1 MGLPL
6 KKPNAHLTLREKERI
21 LTLKDKG
28 HGPSAIW
35 RKTEIPRSIIS
46 SFLNRHVKTDNS
58 TLVRK
63 PGSGAKK
70 KLSARAKRAL
80 VRITVNDP
88 RMTLK
93 ALSTPFKSGKQLNYY
108 IVTKILKR
116 YNKAKRQS
124 RKKPYLTIRY
134 KKLRRVHSRFELKI
148 KRNPRK
154 VIWLDEVTFEIGEDL
169 INFWV
174 TRGLGRDEEYIEK
187 NLKLSFKSGR
197 VTVGAWDCFC

>member
-1 MGLPL
+1 MGLPP

-21 LTLKDKG
+21 LTLKDEGYK
-28 HGPSAIW
+28 PSTIW
-35 RKTEIPRSIIS
+35 RKIKIPRSTIS
-46 SFLNRHVKTDNS
+46 SFLNRHAKTDNS

-70 KLSARAKRAL
+70 KLSARAERAL
-80 VRITVNDP
+80 VRIAINDP

-93 ALSTPFKSGKQLNYY
+93 ALLTPSKSGKQLNHH
-108 IVTKILKR
+108 IVAKILKR
-116 YNKAKRQS
+116 HNKAKRRP

-154 VIWLDEVTFEIGEDL
+154 VIWSNEVTFEIGEDL

-174 TRGLGRDEEYIEK
+174 TRGPRRD
-187 NLKLSFKSGR
+187 
-197 VTVGAWDCFC
+197 